1 MFAACYESI
10 DSTCSP
16 NEDQTMPITM
26 RDVAARAKVS
36 VATVSKSLRG
46 AASIPLSTRTAI
58 EKVAEEMGYR
68 THPFVAALMQSRR
81 KRTAPSQPPPLA
93 FITAYAT
100 ADAWK
105 KMPTPFLPMVFAG
118 AKQRAEERGY
128 PLTHYWLHQ
137 DNMSNRRLSEVL
149 HARGV
154 RGMLLPPLPRAEMEI
169 NLVWSH
175 FSVVSVG
182 APLVRPVFHCM
193 ANDHYQSMQL
203 AMQTSWESG
212 CRRPGFAADRWV
224 NQRIDRRWEASF
236 TIAREQHAFER
247 DIPTLLYEQWDPD
260 AVVRWIKR
268 EKPDVVF
275 SVFSEAQLGQLKER
289 GLRIPRDVG
298 IVSLSVHATD
308 SPLSGIRQHA
318 KLMGAVAVDQL
329 ISLVERNET
338 GIPEHPIT
346 LTMKGTWNAG
356 RTLRSATSVEDFGP
370 HAR

>member
-1 MFAACYESI
+1 MSV
-10 DSTCSP
+10 
-16 NEDQTMPITM
+16 TM

-46 AASIPLSTRTAI
+46 AASIPPQTRAAVA
-58 EKVAEEMGYR
+58 KVAEELGYR
-68 THPFVAALMQSRR
+68 THPFVSALMQARR
-81 KRTAPSQPPPLA
+81 QRTAPSQPPPLA

-128 PLTHYWLHQ
+128 PLSHFWLHQ

-154 RGMLLPPLPRAEMEI
+154 RGILLPPLPRPEMQI
-169 NLVWSH
+169 DLVWSY

-182 APLVRPVFHCM
+182 APLARPIFNCM
-193 ANDHYQSMQL
+193 SNDHYQSMQV
-203 AMQTSWESG
+203 AMQACWQCG

-236 TIAREQHAFER
+236 AIAREQHAFGRE
-247 DIPTLLYEQWDPD
+247 IPKLFYEQWDPD
-260 AVVRWIKR
+260 VVARWIKR

-275 SVFSEAQLGQLKER
+275 SVFSEAQLGQLKDR

-298 IVSLSVHATD
+298 IVSLSVHKDD

-329 ISLVERNET
+329 IFQVERNET

-346 LTMKGTWNAG
+346 LTMKGSWNAG
-356 RTLRSATSVEDFGP
+356 RTLRNATAVEDSGYHP
-370 HAR
+370 I